1 MKHVM
6 ILGLLFACGGDGDE
20 SDDTGTLS
28 GVLTLG
34 DDNNYAYEGTID
46 GPSFSVAEYTDA
58 TIDFSGLTSDLQ
70 CHGLDPVADIDNVS
84 LLAFPYLSEEEVEA
98 GLSNDDL
105 QQSDMG
111 AYVAVQPGDATS
123 VLLSEFTFFG
133 TYPEIIEDYWYEGS
147 ATWMMLFTTGT
158 TVGVGGRALAFLE
171 PTAGE
176 TNTDVVMEPACG
188 ILDFSADLTSLTPIP
203 VPKTGPWTLNWSGLT
218 VDGHGNAFDS
228 SAIDSVMVGYYADLS
243 EEDLAADFLDIESLA
258 DGLWTEEVP
267 GGTAVA
273 LDDLVDGS
281 GAAFTDFSAEGT
293 WILALRCSLCAN
305 PAPKFLTLLDPR

>member
-1 MKHVM
+1 MRRM
-6 ILGLLFACGGDGDE
+6 IFLGLLAACGTD
-20 SDDTGTLS
+20 DDTGDTGSPLS

-34 DDNNYAYEGTID
+34 DENNFSYEGTID
-46 GPSFSVAEYTDA
+46 GPSFSVAEYSDM

-70 CHGLDPVADIDNVS
+70 CHDLDPVADIDNVS

-98 GLSNDDL
+98 GLSDDAL

-123 VLLSEFTFFG
+123 VLLSDFTFFG

-147 ATWMMLFTTGT
+147 ATWMVLFTTGT
-158 TVGVGGRALAFLE
+158 TVGVGGRALAFLR

-176 TNTDVVMEPACG
+176 TNTEVVMDPACG
-188 ILDFSADLTSLTPIP
+188 ILDFSADLASLEPVP

-218 VDGHGNAFDS
+218 VDGHGNPFDS
-228 SAIDSVMVGYYADLS
+228 SAVDGVMVAYYADLS
-243 EEDLAADFLDIESLA
+243 ADDLAADFLNIEGLA

-273 LDDLVDGS
+273 LDSLVDGS
-281 GAAFTDFSAEGT
+281 GGSFSDFSADGT
-293 WILALRCSLCAN
+293 WVLALRCSLCAN
-305 PAPKFLTLLDPR
+305 PAPKFLTILDPR